1 MTKTIAVIASLD
13 TKEAEVAFVK
23 DKIERLSCRTLVIDV
38 GVWRGSTLTADVSKE
53 TVARAAGVNWQ
64 ALLGQPKPDRI
75 ATMSAGMAVLLPQ
88 LYAQGQFD
96 AVLSFGGVQ
105 NTTIGVAGMKAL
117 PIGVPKLMVSTVA
130 SGQRT
135 FEPLVGSKDVVLM
148 PTIADIVG
156 VNTLTRT
163 ILGNAVAAIVG
174 MAMHGAGPPR
184 AGRNLIIGATQ
195 MGVTSGVVEA
205 TRLLEKAGHEVI
217 SFHATG
223 SGGRAM
229 EELIANGTIKA
240 VLDLTLHE
248 IVAEVFGGG
257 YSVGAVNRLQA
268 ACHAGIPQVV
278 APGGA
283 DFIDFRTCELPA
295 DIDRRQYVLHNADL
309 AHIKLRKEEIARVGA
324 LIADRLNRN
333 SAPVTVLIPLNGF
346 RQAASRGEPLCDL
359 EVDNVLIEV
368 LRTGLKPA
376 IKVVEIDANINDA
389 RFSEAAAAAMC
400 ELLASRN
407 EAAPRAEPR
416 AVEIRA

>member
-23 DKIERLSCRTLVIDV
+23 EKVERLSCRALVIDV
-38 GVWRGSTLTADVSKE
+38 GVWRGSTLIADVSRE
-53 TVARAAGVNWQ
+53 TVALAAGVTWQ
-64 ALLGQPKPDRI
+64 GIVDRSKPDRI
-75 ATMSAGMAVLLPQ
+75 ATMARGMAALLPE
-88 LYAQGQFD
+88 LYARGEFD

-148 PTIADIVG
+148 PSVADVVG
-156 VNTLTRT
+156 TNVLTRT
-163 ILGNAVAAIVG
+163 ILENAVAAIVG
-174 MAMHGAGPPR
+174 MAEHGAGALH

-195 MGVTSGVVEA
+195 MGVTAGVVQA
-205 TRLLEKAGHEVI
+205 ARRLEKAGYEVI

-223 SGGRAM
+223 SGGPAM
-229 EELIANGTIKA
+229 EELIVGGVIKA

-248 IVAEVFGGG
+248 IVAEVIGGG
-257 YSVGAVNRLQA
+257 FSVGAVNRLEA
-268 ACHAGIPQVV
+268 ACRAGIPQVV

-283 DFIDFRTCELPA
+283 DFIDFGARELPA
-295 DIDRRQYVLHNADL
+295 DIARRKHVLHNADL
-309 AHIKLRKEEIARVGA
+309 AHIKLRKDEIARVGS
-324 LIADRLNRN
+324 LIVERLNRN

-346 RQAASRGEPLCDL
+346 RQAASAGEPLWDP
-359 EVDNVLIEV
+359 EVDNVLVEI
-368 LRTGLKPA
+368 LRTGLKPT

-389 RFSEAAAAAMC
+389 SFSEAAATAMC
-400 ELLASRN
+400 ELLA
-407 EAAPRAEPR
+407 PR
-416 AVEIRA
+416 